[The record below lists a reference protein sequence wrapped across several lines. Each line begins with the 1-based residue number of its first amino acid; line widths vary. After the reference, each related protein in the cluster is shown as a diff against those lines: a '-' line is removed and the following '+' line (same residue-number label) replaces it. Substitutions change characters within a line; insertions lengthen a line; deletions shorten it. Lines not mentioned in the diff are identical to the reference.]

1 MRGEVVRPEGPDG
14 PGVILGEDGRRYAY
28 TAARVHKGAVLAPG
42 SEVDFIALGED
53 ARDIYP
59 LGASGASGGS
69 GASAS
74 AQAQLAAGPEGF
86 SALTSVKAD
95 GLFTG
100 YFRAATRNYFKF
112 TGRARRAEYWSFVLV
127 TIILLTACII
137 ADTYIS
143 EAFFGPEANGNPPFV
158 PMLST
163 VLYIY
168 SIVPGVSV
176 TVRRLHDQGMSGLV
190 FFVILIPYLGGLILF
205 ILMFFDSHRDPNK
218 HGSSPKYGPA
228 QTVNVFA

>member
-1 MRGEVVRPEGPDG
+1 MRGEVVRPEDPDG

-28 TAARVHKGAVLAPG
+28 TAARVHKGAVLAQG
-42 SEVDFIALGED
+42 SAVDFIALGED

-59 LGASGASGGS
+59 LGAPGGS
-69 GASAS
+69 GAPAG
-74 AQAQLAAGPEGF
+74 AQAQLAAVPEGF
-86 SALTSVKAD
+86 SVLSSVKAD

-143 EAFFGPEANGNPPFV
+143 EAFFDPEANGNPPFV
-158 PMLST
+158 PILST

-218 HGSSPKYGPA
+218 HGPSPKYGPA
-228 QTVNVFA
+228 QAVNVFA